1 MLLFIFFR
9 NVLPVRLQ
17 TWLLTTNVAWK
28 LQRLVVA
35 GLLATLKILKHMVLK
50 SPPVAS

>member
-9 NVLPVRLQ
+9 NVLLVRVQ
-17 TWLLTTNVAWK
+17 TWLLMTNVAWK

-35 GLLATLKILKHMVLK
+35 GLLATLKILKHMV
-50 SPPVAS
+50 